1 VFALRPVSLAVEQ
14 QGDTVN
20 DPDRLAAI
28 IGHRLDTLAGDL
40 ARAPVGLHG
49 FNLACGQPN
58 QYTTDIAFGISDS
71 GGRRSKTV
79 VVHLTCAGEPPY

>member
-1 VFALRPVSLAVEQ
+1 VLVYARINFDDADGDADHFDFHGVNGSGFAAESHPFSSPGFGRVS
-14 QGDTVN
+14 
-20 DPDRLAAI
+20 PS
-28 IGHRLDTLAGDL
+28 RLDY
-40 ARAPVGLHG
+40 P

-79 VVHLTCAGEPPY
+79 VVHLACA